1 MVLKNK
7 KQHSLTDSVSVLN
20 GVGPS
25 LQDKLAKISI
35 HEIQDLLFH
44 LPLRYIDR
52 TRLSP
57 IGTLRSGHNAYIQG
71 EIELTQ
77 VRFGRRRSLLCRI
90 SDGTG
95 AIVLRF
101 FYFSKSQEKG
111 LQRGLSVRCYGQVR
125 FGQNSLE
132 MVHPEYRVINEQHDV
147 ELDEQLTAVYPST
160 EGLQQTRLRKLTEQ
174 AIQVL
179 NNNPEHL
186 VELLPEN
193 ILAKQNLPTLS
204 NALSYVHRPPP
215 EADIQSLL
223 EGKHPAQT
231 RLAFEELLA
240 HQLSL
245 LQLRKEF
252 RKEQSPALSNN
263 NNFVSKFLKQ
273 LPFKLTDAQQ
283 KAFKII
289 SADLKKSEAMLR
301 LVQGDVGSGKTV
313 VAAMAALQA
322 IESGY
327 QVAIM
332 APTEL
337 LSEQHYNNFVS
348 WFASLDIDLD
358 IDVVFLTG
366 KLKKSLRTEAEARLL
381 ENKPVVAI
389 GTHALFQDSIA
400 FAKLGLIIIDE
411 QHRFGVHQRL
421 ALLEKGQQHNKYP
434 HQLIMTATPI
444 PRTLTMT
451 AYADLDHT
459 VINELPPGRKAI
471 NTSVLSN
478 EKRDAVINRIGVLCR
493 EGRQVYW
500 VCTLIEESETLQCET
515 AIETAETLKEK
526 LNHINVGLI
535 HGRLKAVEKE
545 SIMQSFK
552 EGKIDLLVATT
563 VIEVGVDVPNASLMI
578 IDNAERFGLSQLHQ
592 LRGRIGRGDIKSDC
606 VLMYQA
612 PIGDLAKQRL
622 EIMRTSSD
630 GFVIAEKDLEL
641 RGPGEVLGTRQ
652 AGVPNM
658 RVADLMRDS
667 RLLPEIQNTAK
678 YLFDNDADKV
688 ESLIHRWL
696 GKTVEYSNV

>member
-1 MVLKNK
+1 LKNN
-7 KQHSLTDSVSVLN
+7 KQHSLTDPVSALT

-25 LQDKLAKISI
+25 LQDKLQKISI
-35 HEIQDLLFH
+35 REIQDLLFH
-44 LPLRYIDR
+44 LPHRYIDR

-57 IGTLRSGHNAYIQG
+57 IGTLRSGDNAYIQG

-90 SDGTG
+90 GDGTG

-111 LQRGLSVRCYGQVR
+111 LKRGLSVRCYGQAR

-132 MVHPEYRVINEQHDV
+132 MVHPEYRVINEQQDV

-160 EGLQQTRLRKLTEQ
+160 EGLQQNRLRKLTEQ

-179 NNNPEHL
+179 HNNPEHL

-193 ILAKQNLPTLS
+193 ILAKLNLPTLS

-252 RKEQSPALSNN
+252 RKEQSPALSNDN
-263 NNFVSKFLKQ
+263 NLVSKFLKQ
-273 LPFKLTDAQQ
+273 LPFKLTNAQQ
-283 KAFKII
+283 QAFKII
-289 SADLKKSEAMLR
+289 SADLEKSEAMLR

-322 IESGY
+322 IESDY

-337 LSEQHYNNFVS
+337 LAEQHYNNFVN
-348 WFASLDIDLD
+348 WFAWLE

-366 KLKKSLRTEAEARLL
+366 KLKKSLRSEAEARLL
-381 ENKPVVAI
+381 KNKPVVAI

-471 NTSVLSN
+471 NTSVISN
-478 EKRDAVINRIGVLCR
+478 EKRENIINRIGALCR

-515 AIETAETLKEK
+515 AIETAETLKET
-526 LNHINVGLI
+526 LSDINVGLI
-535 HGRLKAVEKE
+535 HGRLKTAEKE
-545 SIMQSFK
+545 NIMQSFK

-606 VLMYQA
+606 VLMYQT
-612 PIGDLAKQRL
+612 PLGDLAKQRL

-652 AGVPNM
+652 AGIPDM